1 MDDNELKNTL
11 KKQKMPF
18 DEAVNAK
25 IAYLKSDDVFLDNG
39 DEYISTLKSFRPSSI
54 TDEFFKSF
62 NELQNTKVPE
72 AQTNYVQPGI
82 QPSVQ
87 QSTQPKMTIADRI
100 AALRGAIHVSPEY
113 RRR

>member
-18 DEAVNAK
+18 DEAVNVK

-39 DEYISTLKSFRPSSI
+39 DEYISTFKNFHPSSV

-62 NELQNTKVPE
+62 NELQNTTVTKTQE
-72 AQTNYVQPGI
+72 S
-82 QPSVQ
+82 SVQ
-87 QSTQPKMTIADRI
+87 SSVQPKMTIADRI

-113 RRR
+113 RRW